1 MGKNKSASNLVNV
14 IDFNND
20 RIAFISGSTTLMSI
34 SSSGAITTTGVISG
48 SNAASASFALNAGL
62 LNNRNSAEFTSTGSF
77 NAYTSSNDATVTSVA
92 AAALSAVA
100 GVNALAAR
108 TSSYTTTSS
117 FNSYTS
123 SNDATVNC
131 VSSTATS
138 ALVGVGT
145 LASQTGSYATTGS
158 NTFVGGQ
165 YLSSSFNPT
174 GFSTTASLYTD
185 GGLRV
190 SKDAYISGT
199 LYLNNVTVYGTQSV
213 CFITSSQLN
222 ISSNIINVNTATPSV
237 RFGGLSVYDS
247 GSTGLTGS
255 ILWDSQD
262 NQWIYSNPSGSTYD
276 SAMFLVGPRNT
287 GTLGGEV
294 GIECNFLSK
303 GNGMHHMTSSGIF
316 EDGSR
321 TCFYGNSF
329 VSSSGAAC
337 FSGTVCAPAFVSSGI
352 VCSSG
357 RITTSASGNQALFA
371 TIDTQVGGATVYLNS
386 AFSGAGTPAVQVE
399 TNHPLLFATNNTTRL
414 TIGNTGIACFACQVC
429 TPILLASSYFIS
441 SPNTTVSGQ
450 GPLDWVYLGAADSAA
465 SRATAVQ
472 IGDVSGAKYA
482 ILGGSFDL
490 TFVKH
495 VCNTNTWATAFT
507 IQGNSTNNNVPD
519 VTFNNNVGIGIFSP
533 GARLDVLSTLNVQA
547 TGNSDVPYINFS
559 NNGRSFDWGR
569 VGGLLQGDG
578 DGALYF
584 STKLGGGITEKLRI
598 TSAGIACFNNTVC
611 SPYFVGGTILST
623 GTITA
628 NQGVITNIS
637 GLNIGGYNHY
647 TQTVSGA
654 MGIIGHNVRAD
665 GSIANQVNVVN
676 SSWISSMIKL
686 YYNEGITF
694 HTSNTMYSA
703 GAIYPMG
710 DTERMRITS
719 GGRVGI
725 GTTTPC
731 TALSVNSGI
740 SVSTANAISIMQNT
754 NGANKDAAAFG
765 VSINNGGEST
775 NAADLFISTATG
787 GALCERIRITS
798 AGNIGINRTDPPVI
812 FSIGQAFANTYSIHR
827 GTSSITSSSCTTLFT
842 VCVPLHH
849 SANVEVHAFEDW
861 GGHSSIFY
869 SGKWVISN
877 SETFYNT
884 PGCFQLYSPIN
895 NSYNGDCFM
904 ATWGL
909 AACNSSPAGAFLF
922 RMRTN
927 NGSTSVRFVAT
938 IMGNTVWI
946 G

>member
-48 SNAASASFALNAGL
+48 SNAASASYALNAGL

-77 NAYTSSNDATVTSVA
+77 NSYTSSNDATVTSVA
-92 AAALSAVA
+92 MST
-100 GVNALAAR
+100 ALALASISTL
-108 TSSYTTTSS
+108 TSKTGSYTTTSS

-138 ALVGVGT
+138 ALVGVGA
-145 LASQTGSYATTGS
+145 LASKTGSYATTGS

-190 SKDAYISGT
+190 TRDAYISGT
-199 LYLNNVTVYGTQSV
+199 LYLNNVTVFGTQSV
-213 CFITSSQLN
+213 AYISSSQLN
-222 ISSNIINVNTATPSV
+222 IGTNIITVNTDTPSV
-237 RFGGLSVYDS
+237 RFGGLAVYDS

-255 ILWDSQD
+255 MLWDSQD
-262 NQWIYSNPSGSTYD
+262 NQWIYSNPTGSEYD
-276 SAMFLVGPRNT
+276 SAVFLVGPRNS
-287 GTLGGEV
+287 GVLGNEP
-294 GIECNFLSK
+294 GINCNFLSK

-371 TIDTQVGGATVYLNS
+371 AIDTQVGGATVYLNS

-598 TSAGIACFNNTVC
+598 TSAGVACFSGNVC
-611 SPYFVGGTILST
+611 SPSFRGGSSTNPTNGLST
-623 GTITA
+623 QNASLAEATIYSFNHCA
-628 NQGVITNIS
+628 AGWSIYSAQGVNYFAGNTGIGTATPYGRLHLTGIYN
-637 GLNIGGYNHY
+637 GAQNTLNLENNWPNTHSTSLINFW
-647 TQTVSGA
+647 A
-654 MGIIGHNVRAD
+654 
-665 GSIANQVNVVN
+665 
-676 SSWISSMIKL
+676 
-686 YYNEGITF
+686 YYNATDPMAVIEAGQDSSATNAGVIMF
-694 HTSNTMYSA
+694 KTMNA
-703 GAIYPMG
+703 GAVPV
-710 DTERMRITS
+710 TRMRITP
-719 GGRVGI
+719 
-725 GTTTPC
+725 T
-731 TALSVNSGI
+731 
-740 SVSTANAISIMQNT
+740 
-754 NGANKDAAAFG
+754 G
-765 VSINNGGEST
+765 VSCFACQVCAPS
-775 NAADLFISTATG
+775 FQ
-787 GALCERIRITS
+787 
-798 AGNIGINRTDPPVI
+798 AGSSIGIDRPNPPVS
-812 FSIGQAFANTYSIHR
+812 FAIGQAFGNTYSIHR
-827 GTSSITSSSCTTLFT
+827 GTSSLLTSTSCTTIFT

-861 GGHSSIFY
+861 GAHSSIY
-869 SGKWVISN
+869 YTGKWVISN
-877 SETFYNT
+877 SETLYNT
-884 PGCFQLYSPIN
+884 PGGFQVYAPVN

-904 ATWGL
+904 ATWSL
-909 AACNSSPAGAFLF
+909 ASCNSSPAGAFLF

-927 NGSTSVRFVAT
+927 SGSTTVRFVAT